1 VLTTVGVIVG
11 TPQYMSPEQCRA
23 SPIDARSDVYS
34 CGILLYQLL
43 TGRVPFTGEHPF
55 EIAMKQ
61 VREPPP
67 PPTTYMPG
75 LHPELEKVILTALE
89 KWPAQRQQSARDL
102 RDELTRVLQ
111 LLPDDRKA
119 SVGWS
124 PAPGTA
130 FERRSLNPG
139 DLKIRTNSEPST
151 MRSPEQQWPEGT
163 MPASMDRP
171 KPSIETIGVR
181 EEITNTLTSTP
192 LVADPLPAPRPLK
205 PKVPVVA
212 AGAQPGQAPLVK
224 QGATARIPRRKKQKG
239 LSWVLL
245 PIAIGVGIGVGVL
258 AYLVLHFF
266 AMQ

>member
-1 VLTTVGVIVG
+1 
-11 TPQYMSPEQCRA
+11 
-23 SPIDARSDVYS
+23 VYS
-34 CGILLYQLL
+34 CGILLYQLV

-67 PPTTYMPG
+67 PPTSVIPT

-102 RDELTRVLQ
+102 RDELGRVLA
-111 LLPDDRKA
+111 LLPDERRA
-119 SVGWS
+119 GVPWS
-124 PAPGTA
+124 SPVPGTA

-139 DLKIRTNSEPST
+139 DPKNRTNSEPST
-151 MRSPEQQWPEGT
+151 MRSPEQQWPDGVA
-163 MPASMDRP
+163 PQSMDRP

-192 LVADPLPAPRPLK
+192 LVPDQLPAPRPLK

-212 AGAQPGQAPLVK
+212 AGVQGQAPLVK
-224 QGATARIPRRKKQKG
+224 PGATAKIVRRKKQKG

-258 AYLVLHFF
+258 AYLVLHFM
-266 AMQ
+266 MQ